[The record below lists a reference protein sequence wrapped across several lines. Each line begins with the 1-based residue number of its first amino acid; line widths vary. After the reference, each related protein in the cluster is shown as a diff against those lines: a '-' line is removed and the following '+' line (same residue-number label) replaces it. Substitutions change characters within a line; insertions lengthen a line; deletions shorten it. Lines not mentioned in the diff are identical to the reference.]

1 MEAVNEWNQ
10 WRRQIWG
17 CEGQR
22 NLYHAYKALILSV
35 HLPEY
40 VQWSLR
46 YVLCIHILLI
56 KRVDSALPNMT
67 IQFRNDCHKI
77 HISEIP
83 AWNTSRLS
91 MWFVIWLLNGGG
103 AMHAWYGCACLPI
116 CQIRQRR
123 IYAES
128 DVAIDRHIRIMHA
141 WPYHHL
147 IPNNKSYEKS
157 WRIPCRDHW
166 GMNFMTVIS
175 KLYCHIWQC
184 WICS

>member
-1 MEAVNEWNQ
+1 MLTQYDCSFNTSFWPHTSKQPVYESEWRKAPMEAVNEWNQ

-46 YVLCIHILLI
+46 YVLCIHILPI

-77 HISEIP
+77 HTSEIP

-91 MWFVIWLLNGGG
+91 MWFVIWYWMVVGPC
-103 AMHAWYGCACLPI
+103 MHDMDVPV
-116 CQIRQRR
+116 CQYARFGS
-123 IYAES
+123 AES
-128 DVAIDRHIRIMHA
+128 T
-141 WPYHHL
+141 
-147 IPNNKSYEKS
+147 PNLMLPLTDASVS
-157 WRIPCRDHW
+157 CVHDP
-166 GMNFMTVIS
+166 TT
-175 KLYCHIWQC
+175 L
-184 WICS
+184 